1 MIIVFFFGTDC
12 AHDAPA
18 GGFLNIDT
26 SAPLQQRHVVASHSV
41 CQLLASLLAILCSFH
56 VCPRIL
62 FCHFSSVAIFA
73 QVLHLWR
80 LVNPRDRVATG
91 VGGLRLVPVQF
102 GIRCALRREV
112 SRPLSVSVGEI
123 QWMESRG
130 AQGAKSASRAA
141 SEAAGVPTRTAKEEG
156 HAHEVFALALA
167 GEDWKCLAL
176 LEVRVLHRQE
186 RARARWT
193 VSWHSGTPM
202 TGTRRTAVGCGSRS
216 GRLRV
221 DMCRQRTWPRQLRRL
236 GGTGVTWHMSWGAI
250 CSAPSSSQS
259 STTLTSHGC
268 LRSCATLVYL
278 FGR

>member
-1 MIIVFFFGTDC
+1 MPVTCFPVGN
-12 AHDAPA
+12 PL
-18 GGFLNIDT
+18 FLPCLSSYFVLPLLFRSHFRS
-26 SAPLQQRHVVASHSV
+26 SAPS
-41 CQLLASLLAILCSFH
+41 
-56 VCPRIL
+56 
-62 FCHFSSVAIFA
+62 
-73 QVLHLWR
+73 
-80 LVNPRDRVATG
+80 VATG
-91 VGGLRLVPVQF
+91 ESTGQSRHGSWGLATCSCAIW
-102 GIRCALRREV
+102 IRCALRREV